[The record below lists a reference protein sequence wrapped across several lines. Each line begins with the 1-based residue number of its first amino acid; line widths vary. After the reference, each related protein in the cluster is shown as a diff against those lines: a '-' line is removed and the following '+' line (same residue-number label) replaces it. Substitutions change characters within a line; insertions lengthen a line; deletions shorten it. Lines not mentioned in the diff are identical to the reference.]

1 MARLLIFVLS
11 SFCVD
16 GLARAQS
23 IVPDLEQQGRSGD
36 IARAVYE
43 RAVKQFDQAD
53 SNSDGKLA
61 RKELATVSAFKA
73 NKFEQYDKDQD
84 GFLNWQ
90 EFVGHDRWKK

>member
-1 MARLLIFVLS
+1 MTRLIIVVFA
-11 SFCVD
+11 SFCLA

-36 IARAVYE
+36 IARVVYE

-53 SNSDGKLA
+53 SNNDGKLA

-73 NKFEQYDKDQD
+73 SKFEQYDKDQD